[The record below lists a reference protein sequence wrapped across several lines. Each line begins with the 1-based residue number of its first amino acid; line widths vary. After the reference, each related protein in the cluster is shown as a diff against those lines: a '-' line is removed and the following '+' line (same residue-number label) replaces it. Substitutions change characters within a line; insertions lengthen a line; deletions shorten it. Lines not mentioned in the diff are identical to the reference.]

1 MEANNFF
8 VMLNHPVCAPLIMTD
23 SQGDGDDIAYFKTYK
38 LAKEA
43 ATDNTHHFINDGET
57 KHTETPLAVA

>member
-43 ATDNTHHFINDGET
+43 ATDNDLGDAFGYEVFQLGCGE
-57 KHTETPLAVA
+57 